1 MWDIVPF
8 VARVLGLHL
17 SYIVNDYL
25 SKPQTHPQTVLL
37 TYTLLHWKAVF
48 CMPSM
53 TVMVIYSLIDDV
65 PSVTSALYNSP
76 AGDPSVQQYVFLTGE
91 PSVQKCVLN
100 SYAKFFYFTGLVV
113 AVLLNF

>member
-1 MWDIVPF
+1 
-8 VARVLGLHL
+8 
-17 SYIVNDYL
+17 
-25 SKPQTHPQTVLL
+25 
-37 TYTLLHWKAVF
+37 
-48 CMPSM
+48 MPSM

-100 SYAKFFYFTGLVV
+100 SYANSFISQAWLLQFYLIFKSLAKCKMLYT
-113 AVLLNF
+113 F